1 MRIIAFDIGDVHT
14 GVAYSDDLGIIAAP
28 YTSVATNILVS
39 WLTHLLTTEPIETI
53 VVGYPKTLR
62 GTHSAQTEKVIAF
75 VEMLK
80 KQFPTITWKLIDERL
95 TSKQAQIY
103 LRTKSKK
110 HKNSEHS
117 IAAAI
122 VLQTY
127 LDALTISRTNN
138 S

>member
-28 YTSVATNILVS
+28 YKTVATNVLVA
-39 WLTHLLTTEPIETI
+39 WLADLLTHEPIETI
-53 VVGYPKTLR
+53 VVGYPQTLR
-62 GTHSAQTEKVIAF
+62 GTHSAQTNKVVEF
-75 VEMLK
+75 VDMLK

-95 TSKQAQIY
+95 TSKQAQGY

-122 VLQTY
+122 VLQIY